1 MLNRTG
7 GPLGSAYDLLMLDLD
22 GVVYIGRRAVAEAP
36 EHIAR
41 AREQGLHVAFVT
53 NNASRTPETVAA
65 HLTELGV
72 EAVPADVVSSAQAA
86 AHLLVGMVGPDA
98 PVFLLGGEGLEQALE
113 REGLVAVTRLEDDPR
128 AVVTGYGPDVPWRRL
143 MRGAVLIRDGLP
155 WVASNTDMTVPME
168 YGIGPGHG
176 VQVRMLADFAGV
188 APVVAGKPARPLL
201 DETVRR
207 IGGERPLM
215 VGDRLDTDIEG
226 AHNAGV
232 DSLLV
237 MTGVTR
243 PADLVGA
250 RPRHR
255 PTYLSATLG
264 GLFTEHPEVVLAHGT
279 ATAGHWRA
287 SSSGDEVRVE
297 RTGHGGPDDLDDRTD
312 TDNWWRVVATIG
324 WHHLD
329 TTGRV
334 LDVAGLT
341 PPRA

>member
-1 MLNRTG
+1 MLEHTD
-7 GPLGSAYDLLMLDLD
+7 GPLYADYDLAMLDLD
-22 GVVYIGRRAVAEAP
+22 GVVYIGRHAVPGAAA
-36 EHIAR
+36 HIAR
-41 AREQGLHVAFVT
+41 ARAEGMHVAFVT
-53 NNASRTPETVAA
+53 NNASRTPEAVAA
-65 HLTELGV
+65 HLGELGV
-72 EAVPADVVSSAQAA
+72 EAAPQDVVSSAQAA
-86 AHLLVGMVGPDA
+86 AHLLAGMLGEGA
-98 PVFLLGGEGLEQALE
+98 AVFLLGGDGLASALEAEGL
-113 REGLVAVTRLEDDPR
+113 RPVTRLKDDPR

-168 YGIGPGHG
+168 YGLGPGHG
-176 VQVRMLADFAGV
+176 VQVRMLADFSGV
-188 APVVAGKPARPLL
+188 TPTVAGKPARPLL

-207 IGGERPLM
+207 VGGERPLM

-243 PADLVGA
+243 PADLVAA

-264 GLFTEHPEVVLAHGT
+264 GLFTAHPSVAVEGDSVRTGMWRAEVVG
-279 ATAGHWRA
+279 RR
-287 SSSGDEVRVE
+287 VRVE
-297 RTGHGGPDDLDDRTD
+297 RAHAGGAGDEDDVDD
-312 TDNWWRVVATIG
+312 WWRVVAAAG
-324 WHHLD
+324 WHLLD

-334 LDVAGLT
+334 ADVSGLT
-341 PPRA
+341 PPPA